1 MENQIDGSLKE
12 KRSKILIELSN
23 KNEEAYQKEYIGRK
37 VKVLFE
43 EKKNGEYVGHT
54 ANYIMVKVKSKKD
67 ITNKILD
74 IKIMG
79 ISGLEMIGEIIDK

>member
-12 KRSKILIELSN
+12 ERSKILIELSN
-23 KNEEAYQKEYIGRK
+23 KNEESYQKEYIGRK

-43 EKKNGEYVGHT
+43 EEKNGEYVGHT

-67 ITNKILD
+67 IRNKILD
-74 IKIMG
+74 IKIME